1 MLLRHCCLT
10 QWSHLI
16 ISDIDRVLHLLIHIR
31 QTRVLVKGIAC
42 VARFSGIH
50 QVRHI
55 VTLLRR
61 LAAQR
66 DMRLVAVL
74 PGECVAALAP
84 ILVERVVLDVGLEVR
99 LDGVGLGAMWAFQVL
114 GSVLTVEVF
123 LDAGDVTE
131 CAGAV
136 AVDAGWDGA
145 DVGLAAHWGAAGL
158 LEFIVDVMSA
168 HVELQILVALE
179 ALAAHCAN
187 VPTGGQQILRPQRH
201 HLCTR
206 IWPNEPSTSGF

>member
-16 ISDIDRVLHLLIHIR
+16 ISDIDRVLHLLVHIW
-31 QTRVLVKGIAC
+31 QARVLIKGIAC

-50 QVRHI
+50 QVWHI

-99 LDGVGLGAMWAFQVL
+99 LDCVGLGAMWAFQVL

-136 AVDAGWDGA
+136 AVDAGRDGA

-158 LEFIVDVMSA
+158 LELVVDVMSA

-206 IWPNEPSTSGF
+206 I